1 MNIKD
6 VFVLNEAVDDL
17 QDGKEFYNQQEYG
30 VGEYFWDCLVTDIE
44 SLILY
49 GGIHSKHTGLFRM
62 NSRRFPYIIYY
73 DISDDAAYVVAV
85 LPMRRAPAWISK
97 RLSSKQ

>member
-6 VFVLNEAVDDL
+6 VFVIKEAVDDM
-17 QDGKEFYNQQEYG
+17 QEGKAFYNMQENG
-30 VGEYFWDCLVTDIE
+30 IGEYFWDCLVTDIE

-49 GGIHSKHTGLFRM
+49 GGIHSKYSGLFKM

-73 DISDDAAYVVAV
+73 DIIDDAAYVVAV
-85 LPMRRAPAWISK
+85 LPMRRDPAWIRK
-97 RLSSKQ
+97 RLSSRQ

>member
-6 VFVLNEAVDDL
+6 VFVIKKAVDDL
-17 QDGKEFYNQQEYG
+17 QEGKAFYNMQENG

-49 GGIHSKHTGLFRM
+49 GGIHSKQTVSIGV
-62 NSRRFPYIIYY
+62 IIL
-73 DISDDAAYVVAV
+73 ISE
-85 LPMRRAPAWISK
+85 
-97 RLSSKQ
+97 